1 MKALLN
7 LNGLL
12 PFRRISTAFFWLSR
26 ERRMA
31 SRRRITQA
39 TKRPGENKDDQ

>member
-1 MKALLN
+1 MALVASVLCDGSV
-7 LNGLL
+7 NG
-12 PFRRISTAFFWLSR
+12 TAFFWLSR